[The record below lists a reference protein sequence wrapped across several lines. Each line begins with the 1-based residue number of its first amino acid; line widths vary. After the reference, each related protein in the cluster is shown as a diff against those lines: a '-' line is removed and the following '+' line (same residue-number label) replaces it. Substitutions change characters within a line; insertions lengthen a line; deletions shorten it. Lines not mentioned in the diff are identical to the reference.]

1 LTDVL
6 FKADNGLELE
16 RIGIGS
22 VIVFLYIQSCLS
34 NVESLLPYHK
44 LPGTPSRWYS
54 LCLCFAIRWQ
64 VQWPYL
70 EPDTWLWSFEI
81 TV

>member
-1 LTDVL
+1 MFL
-6 FKADNGLELE
+6 FKVDNGIKVE

-22 VIVFLYIQSCLS
+22 VIAFLYIRSCLS

-44 LPGTPSRWYS
+44 VPGTPSRSYS

-64 VQWPYL
+64 VQWTYL
-70 EPDTWLWSFEI
+70 ETDT
-81 TV
+81 